1 MPESLPVVRLL
12 TLLTIVTLLAACGNS
27 GKTLFETD
35 AGPIED
41 SSGTTDIKP
50 GETAGD
56 TAADCTLVCKFRE
69 CGELDG
75 CNCGNCG
82 PGETCD
88 EQFKCIE
95 DTPPDCTEQC
105 ATAGVECGGLE
116 GTQCDCGDCGDPD
129 QYFCNE
135 EEGVC
140 EEWLDPWAD
149 CPEQCVAAGAECG
162 IVEHPEIMVECDC
175 GECGEGE
182 ECEAGL
188 CHGEADPCIAVCEDK
203 ACGDWDGCECGSCGN
218 GEVCDTEGTCV
229 PETNCNETCA
239 FQDCGDFEGCDCGEC
254 NEGYECVTNKCK
266 KLDPCNDV
274 CAGLQC
280 GSVGDCNCGTCT
292 FGQCLDGECTCVPNC
307 NDVACGP
314 DGCGGNCGDCA
325 ANEVCAW
332 DGQCHS
338 DCNPDEIPFSDI
350 VQKIVTLVF
359 GIGGHP
365 GEALDVDNDGATCA
379 PPGDCEQGLDNNLSG
394 LFGQLSAFV
403 DVNDQMMS
411 MVDSGGLV
419 LLAEFL
425 SIHYDGTPF
434 TINMFMGEAVKPKN
448 QCNFQTQFCE
458 YVAYADGI
466 DGESCK
472 PIMWFDNSVI
482 VDGKL
487 HAGGPEYK
495 FSMMIQFLP
504 GIPLTITLYLAQII
518 GDVSTNQGGAITI
531 DNGVIGGAIPKQ
543 LLLDAIDQMP
553 DDGGLPISKDMIK
566 NLLNMFIV
574 PDMDS
579 NGDGELD
586 AASVGMKFNAIGGS
600 IIGVQ

>member
-1 MPESLPVVRLL
+1 MPESFPVVRLL
-12 TLLTIVTLLAACGNS
+12 TLLTTVTLLAACGNS
-27 GKTLFETD
+27 GKTLFEPD
-35 AGPIED
+35 AAPTED
-41 SSGTTDIKP
+41 VAGTSDVEPAETSGD
-50 GETAGD
+50 A
-56 TAADCTLVCKFRE
+56 AADCTLVCKFRE

-82 PGETCD
+82 PDQSC
-88 EQFKCIE
+88 
-95 DTPPDCTEQC
+95 TPQYECVNDPAPDCATLC
-105 ATAGVECGGLE
+105 A
-116 GTQCDCGDCGDPD
+116 D
-129 QYFCNE
+129 
-135 EEGVC
+135 
-140 EEWLDPWAD
+140 
-149 CPEQCVAAGAECG
+149 AGAECG
-162 IVEHPEIMVECDC
+162 ALAGTDC
-175 GECGEGE
+175 ECGD
-182 ECEAGL
+182 CPAGFHCDQAL
-188 CHGEADPCIAVCEDK
+188 CVEDPVDPCIAFCDDKECGGFDECTCGECADGEECADGVCEELVDPCVEACQGK
-203 ACGDWDGCECGSCGN
+203 ACGDWDGCECGACGN
-218 GEVCDTEGTCV
+218 GKVCDNEGTCV

-239 FQDCGDFEGCDCGEC
+239 FKDCGDFEGCDCGEC
-254 NEGYECVTNKCK
+254 NEGYECVSNKCK

-274 CAGLQC
+274 CAGIEC
-280 GSVGDCNCGTCT
+280 GSVDGCNCGTCT

-314 DGCGGNCGDCA
+314 DGCGGSCGDCA
-325 ANEVCAW
+325 PSEVCAW

-350 VQKIVTLVF
+350 VQKVVTLVF
-359 GIGGHP
+359 GMGGHP

-379 PPGDCEQGLDNNLSG
+379 PAGDCEQGLDNNLSG

-448 QCNFQTQFCE
+448 QCNFQTQNCD
-458 YVAYADGI
+458 YWVYADGI

-482 VDGKL
+482 VNGKL

-504 GIPLTITLYLAQII
+504 GVPLTITLYLAQII
-518 GDVSTNQGGAITI
+518 GDISSNQGGAITI